1 MSNAFLLEAPNA
13 SRWVSVS
20 EAARLEGEAGRS
32 VNKSSISRFID
43 RNPDVPVRRD
53 ARNRVTEVD
62 YEALAVAR
70 AQSLSVQDSR
80 PAVAAPSTPTPAA
93 PVVGSRKRDLEVEK
107 LELDL
112 AERKGELLSRAAT
125 SMAIDAI
132 GVAFLQGLE
141 RRRRTLAT
149 QLVGIS
155 EQRPME
161 LALKAA
167 DTALLNDLVGKLQK
181 LAGDIVEPEQAAA

>member
-1 MSNAFLLEAPNA
+1 MSNAFLLEAPSA
-13 SRWVSVS
+13 TRWVSVS
-20 EAARLEGEAGRS
+20 EAARLEGEAGRA

-62 YEALAVAR
+62 YNALAVAR

-80 PAVAAPSTPTPAA
+80 PTLAASPMPTPAA

>member
-1 MSNAFLLEAPNA
+1 MSQAFSLEATGNT
-13 SRWVSVS
+13 RWVSVS
-20 EAARLEGEAGRS
+20 EAARLEGEAGRA

-62 YEALAVAR
+62 YEALAIAR
-70 AQSLSVQDSR
+70 ASSLSVQDSR
-80 PAVAAPSTPTPAA
+80 QAPASVAAVAPAA
-93 PVVGSRKRDLEVEK
+93 PVIGSRKRDLEVEK

-112 AERKGELLSRAAT
+112 AERKGELLSRAAHA
-125 SMAIDAI
+125 MAIDAI

-155 EQRPME
+155 DQRPME
-161 LALKAA
+161 LALKVA

-181 LAGDIVEPEQAAA
+181 LAGDMVEAEQAAA

>member
-1 MSNAFLLEAPNA
+1 MSQGFLLEATGNT
-13 SRWVSVS
+13 RWVSVS
-20 EAARLEGEAGRS
+20 EAARLEGEAGRA

-53 ARNRVTEVD
+53 GRGRVTEVD
-62 YEALAVAR
+62 YAALAVAR
-70 AQSLSVQDSR
+70 ASSLSVQDSR
-80 PAVAAPSTPTPAA
+80 QAPVAAPAAAATPII
-93 PVVGSRKRDLEVEK
+93 GSRKRDLEVEK

-112 AERKGELLSRAAT
+112 AERKGELLSKAAT

-141 RRRRTLAT
+141 RRRRALSTK
-149 QLVGIS
+149 LVGIS
-155 EQRPME
+155 DQRPME

-167 DTALLNDLVGKLQK
+167 DTELLNELVGKLQK
-181 LAGDIVEPEQAAA
+181 LAGDMVEPEQAAA

>member
-1 MSNAFLLEAPNA
+1 MTNAFLLEATGET
-13 SRWVSVS
+13 RWVSVS
-20 EAARLEGEAGRS
+20 EAARLEGEAGRA

-53 ARNRVTEVD
+53 GRGRVTEVD
-62 YEALAVAR
+62 YAALAVAR
-70 AQSLSVQDSR
+70 ASSLSVQDSR
-80 PAVAAPSTPTPAA
+80 QAPVAAPAAATTPII
-93 PVVGSRKRDLEVEK
+93 GSRKRDLEVEK

-112 AERKGELLSRAAT
+112 AERKGELLSKAAT

-141 RRRRTLAT
+141 RRRRALST

-155 EQRPME
+155 DQRPME

-167 DTALLNDLVGKLQK
+167 DTALLNELVGKLQK
-181 LAGDIVEPEQAAA
+181 LAGDMVEPEQAAA

>member
-20 EAARLEGEAGRS
+20 EAARLEGEAGRA

-62 YEALAVAR
+62 YNALAVAR

-80 PAVAAPSTPTPAA
+80 PAPAALPTPTPAA

>member
-1 MSNAFLLEAPNA
+1 MTNAFLLEAPGDT
-13 SRWVSVS
+13 RWVSVS
-20 EAARLEGEAGRS
+20 EAARLEGEAGRP

-53 ARNRVTEVD
+53 SRNRVTEVD
-62 YEALAVAR
+62 YAALAVAR
-70 AQSLSVQDSR
+70 GQSLSVQDSR
-80 PAVAAPSTPTPAA
+80 PAPAALSTPTTAL

-125 SMAIDAI
+125 AMAIDAI

-155 EQRPME
+155 DQRPME

-167 DTALLNDLVGKLQK
+167 DTALLNELVGKLQK
-181 LAGDIVEPEQAAA
+181 LAGDMVEPEQAAA

>member
-1 MSNAFLLEAPNA
+1 MTNAFLLEATGET
-13 SRWVSVS
+13 RWVSVS
-20 EAARLEGEAGRS
+20 EAARLEGEAGRA

-53 ARNRVTEVD
+53 GRGRVTEVD
-62 YEALAVAR
+62 YAALAIAR
-70 AQSLSVQDSR
+70 ASSLSVQDSR
-80 PAVAAPSTPTPAA
+80 QAPVAAPAAAAA
-93 PVVGSRKRDLEVEK
+93 PIIGSRKRDLEVEK

-112 AERKGELLSRAAT
+112 AERKGELLSKAAT

-141 RRRRTLAT
+141 RRRRALST

-155 EQRPME
+155 DQRPME

-167 DTALLNDLVGKLQK
+167 DAALLNELVGKLQK
-181 LAGDIVEPEQAAA
+181 LAGDMVEPEQAAA

>member
-1 MSNAFLLEAPNA
+1 MSNAFLLDAPSA

-20 EAARLEGEAGRS
+20 EAARLEGEAGRA

-80 PAVAAPSTPTPAA
+80 PAFPAAPAPTPAA

>member
-1 MSNAFLLEAPNA
+1 MSNAFLLEAPSA

-20 EAARLEGEAGRS
+20 EAARLEGEAGRA

-62 YEALAVAR
+62 YNELAVAR

-80 PAVAAPSTPTPAA
+80 PALAASPTPTPAA

>member
-20 EAARLEGEAGRS
+20 EAARLEGEAGRA

-62 YEALAVAR
+62 YNALAVAR

-80 PAVAAPSTPTPAA
+80 PALAASPTPTPAA

>member
-155 EQRPME
+155 DQRPME

>member
-1 MSNAFLLEAPNA
+1 MSNAFLLEAPSA

-20 EAARLEGEAGRS
+20 EAARLEGEAGRA

-62 YEALAVAR
+62 YNALAVAR

-80 PAVAAPSTPTPAA
+80 PALAASPTPTPAA

-155 EQRPME
+155 DQRPME

>member
-1 MSNAFLLEAPNA
+1 MSNAFLLEAPSA

-20 EAARLEGEAGRS
+20 EAARLEGEAGRA

-80 PAVAAPSTPTPAA
+80 PAFPAAPAPTPAA

-167 DTALLNDLVGKLQK
+167 DTALLNDLIGKLQK

>member
-1 MSNAFLLEAPNA
+1 MSNAFLLEAPSP

-20 EAARLEGEAGRS
+20 EAARLEGEAGRA

-80 PAVAAPSTPTPAA
+80 PAFPAAPAPTPAA

>member
-1 MSNAFLLEAPNA
+1 MSNAFLLEAPSA

-20 EAARLEGEAGRS
+20 EAARLEGEAGRA

-80 PAVAAPSTPTPAA
+80 PAFNAAPAPTPAA

-167 DTALLNDLVGKLQK
+167 DTALLNDLIGKLQK

>member
-1 MSNAFLLEAPNA
+1 MSNAFLLEAPSA

-20 EAARLEGEAGRS
+20 EAARLEGEAGRA

-62 YEALAVAR
+62 YNALAVAR

-80 PAVAAPSTPTPAA
+80 PTLAAPPTPTPAA
-93 PVVGSRKRDLEVEK
+93 PIVGSRKRDLEVEK

>member
-1 MSNAFLLEAPNA
+1 MSNAFLLEAPSA

-20 EAARLEGEAGRS
+20 EAARLEGEAGRA

-62 YEALAVAR
+62 YNALAVAR

-80 PAVAAPSTPTPAA
+80 PALAASPTPTLAA

>member
-1 MSNAFLLEAPNA
+1 MSNAFLLEAPSA

-20 EAARLEGEAGRS
+20 EAARLEGEAGRA

-62 YEALAVAR
+62 YNALAVAR

-80 PAVAAPSTPTPAA
+80 PALAASPTPTPAA

>member
-1 MSNAFLLEAPNA
+1 MSNAFLLEAPSA

-20 EAARLEGEAGRS
+20 EAARLEGEAGRA

-80 PAVAAPSTPTPAA
+80 PAFNAAPAPTPAA

>member
-1 MSNAFLLEAPNA
+1 MTNAFLLEATGET
-13 SRWVSVS
+13 RWVSVS
-20 EAARLEGEAGRS
+20 EAARLEGEAGRA

-53 ARNRVTEVD
+53 GRGRVTEVD
-62 YEALAVAR
+62 YTALAVAR
-70 AQSLSVQDSR
+70 ASSLSVQDSR
-80 PAVAAPSTPTPAA
+80 QAPVAAPAAAAA
-93 PVVGSRKRDLEVEK
+93 PIIGSRKRDLEVEK

-112 AERKGELLSRAAT
+112 AERKGELLSKAAT

-141 RRRRTLAT
+141 RRRRALST

-155 EQRPME
+155 DQRPME

-167 DTALLNDLVGKLQK
+167 DTALLNELVGKLQK
-181 LAGDIVEPEQAAA
+181 LAGDMVEPEQAAA

>member
-1 MSNAFLLEAPNA
+1 MSNAFLLEAPSA

-20 EAARLEGEAGRS
+20 EAARLEGEAGRA

-80 PAVAAPSTPTPAA
+80 PAFTAAPAPPPAA

-155 EQRPME
+155 DQRPME

>member
-1 MSNAFLLEAPNA
+1 MSNAFLLEAPSA

-20 EAARLEGEAGRS
+20 EAARLEGEAGRA

-62 YEALAVAR
+62 YDALAVAR

-80 PAVAAPSTPTPAA
+80 PALAAAPAPTPAA

-155 EQRPME
+155 DQRPME